1 MTALLDWV
9 NSLDIGTLYVLLG
22 AVAFVESIFPPAPAD
37 VVVAFGAFYAAR
49 RNTEFWPVVAAIVVG
64 SVLGSLV
71 VYAVARRFGADWM
84 HARLRRLHLLNAE
97 EKLEGLYAH
106 YGLAALFV
114 SRFVPGLRAV
124 VSPMAGGASA
134 VSASTARFSATTCA
148 KTRDSSAASVR
159 RFSPARLTRARTAR
173 LSTESATSIS
183 NNVKPAGPP
192 CPLRSLCE
200 HLPRRRGRKIFL
212 SRIESHVSAR
222 VHLNAGLST
231 LPIERDSRGRRLSGG
246 IERYA
251 RA

>member
-124 VSPMAGGASA
+124 VSPMAGALRVPVLRYTAVTALACTIWYGLIIWVAFRVGADWETVKVSLHVVGLRVGIIAA
-134 VSASTARFSATTCA
+134 VLIGVLAVVGHRLWLRHRA
-148 KTRDSSAASVR
+148 KHPHKA
-159 RFSPARLTRARTAR
+159 
-173 LSTESATSIS
+173 E
-183 NNVKPAGPP
+183 
-192 CPLRSLCE
+192 
-200 HLPRRRGRKIFL
+200 
-212 SRIESHVSAR
+212 
-222 VHLNAGLST
+222 
-231 LPIERDSRGRRLSGG
+231 
-246 IERYA
+246 
-251 RA
+251 